1 MSDSR
6 PRRNEALRESEE
18 RYRVL
23 FDLSPVAVYSIDA
36 SGVIQEFNRVAA
48 ELWGREPALG
58 DTDERFCGSFKLFRP
73 DGSFMPHEQ
82 CPMAQV
88 VSGEISEAR
97 DAEVLIERPDGS
109 RVTVIV
115 NIRPLKGPNGEITGA
130 INCFY
135 DITERF
141 RIERERQQQADA
153 LADLNRRKDEFLA
166 MLSHELRNPLAP
178 IVNAVH
184 LLGVQ
189 PNGDPL
195 QERARS
201 IIERQVTQLTRLVD
215 DLMDVSRV
223 STGRVHLQLDY
234 VAMSGVVERA
244 VEAIRHLIDERGH
257 ELTVSLPPQP
267 IWLHADAARLEQI
280 VVNLLTNAAKYT
292 EHGGHIWLS
301 VEQEGDE
308 CVLRVRDTGI
318 GIAPELLPRVFDLFT
333 QAERSLA
340 RSQGGLG
347 IGLALVQ
354 RLVEMHQGRV
364 EAHSTLGQGSEFV
377 VTLPVAR
384 SSGVQPPA
392 ALPETNQSA
401 TRSLRVL
408 VVDDNVDTVESLAML
423 MNALGHDVRKA
434 YDGSASLE
442 AALEYRPHI
451 MLLDIGLPGL
461 DGYQLATRIREQAAL
476 QDVVLVALT
485 GYGQESA
492 RQRSLEAGFDHH
504 LTKPADLNEIEANP
518 GDRFVE
524 AREVQVRSL
533 QSSPICIGNK
543 PAFSTK
549 HNKFA
554 MRASYSPRT
563 PQGGIVRYV
572 RVERFELALAVADD
586 DTDLGDAAIAH
597 FAHNQVHPPYSD
609 EVADHTPAMELL
621 VDVLGERLRLHPL
634 RNLDA
639 VDFRHLAERRI
650 PVQRE
655 SAKDAL
661 LLGFLGVVR
670 RDEQVVEQPHVFVRG
685 DDVRPDLLRR
695 FPIG

>member
-1 MSDSR
+1 VAGWFVSGKAEGGCAFDRSATGSNR
-6 PRRNEALRESEE
+6 ALRETEE

-23 FDLSPVAVYSIDA
+23 FDLSPVAIYSIDA

-115 NIRPLKGPNGEITGA
+115 NIRPLKGPIGEIIGA

-141 RIERERQQQADA
+141 RLERERQQQADA

-184 LLGVQ
+184 LLGSQ

-195 QERARS
+195 QDRART

-223 STGRVHLQLDY
+223 STGRVHLHLEY
-234 VAMSGVVERA
+234 VVMRDVVERA
-244 VEAIRHLIDERGH
+244 VEATRHLMDERGH
-257 ELTVSLPPQP
+257 EFTISLPPP
-267 IWLHADAARLEQI
+267 LIWLHADATRLEQI

-292 EHGGHIWLS
+292 ERGGHIWLS
-301 VEQEGDE
+301 AKQERDE

-318 GIAPELLPRVFDLFT
+318 GIGPEMLPRVFDLFT
-333 QAERSLA
+333 QSERSLA

-364 EAHSTLGQGSEFV
+364 EALSTLGQGSEFV
-377 VTLPVAR
+377 VTLRTGAGSMVAPFR
-384 SSGVQPPA
+384 NLKANRWGRVFPPIA
-392 ALPETNQSA
+392 
-401 TRSLRVL
+401 
-408 VVDDNVDTVESLAML
+408 
-423 MNALGHDVRKA
+423 GKA
-434 YDGSASLE
+434 VCS
-442 AALEYRPHI
+442 
-451 MLLDIGLPGL
+451 
-461 DGYQLATRIREQAAL
+461 
-476 QDVVLVALT
+476 VT
-485 GYGQESA
+485 G
-492 RQRSLEAGFDHH
+492 
-504 LTKPADLNEIEANP
+504 
-518 GDRFVE
+518 
-524 AREVQVRSL
+524 
-533 QSSPICIGNK
+533 SPIM
-543 PAFSTK
+543 ALSTSISTG
-549 HNKFA
+549 
-554 MRASYSPRT
+554 RLIR
-563 PQGGIVRYV
+563 GRI
-572 RVERFELALAVADD
+572 AD
-586 DTDLGDAAIAH
+586 I
-597 FAHNQVHPPYSD
+597 F
-609 EVADHTPAMELL
+609 
-621 VDVLGERLRLHPL
+621 LH
-634 RNLDA
+634 A
-639 VDFRHLAERRI
+639 
-650 PVQRE
+650 
-655 SAKDAL
+655 
-661 LLGFLGVVR
+661 
-670 RDEQVVEQPHVFVRG
+670 
-685 DDVRPDLLRR
+685 
-695 FPIG
+695 